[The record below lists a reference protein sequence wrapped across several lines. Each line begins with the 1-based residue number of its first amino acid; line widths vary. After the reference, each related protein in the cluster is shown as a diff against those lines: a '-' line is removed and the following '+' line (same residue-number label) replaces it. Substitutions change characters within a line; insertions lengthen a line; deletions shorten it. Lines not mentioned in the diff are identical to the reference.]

1 MDPQVHTLSEEQ
13 ELQQLLQDPQIVYH
27 LAKTVML
34 LTQHSERQQRQ
45 INDLIELCKIQQQ
58 EISEQKTQIIILD
71 KFVQFLNKGI
81 QDLNKML
88 DPS

>member
-1 MDPQVHTLSEEQ
+1 MDPQVYTLSEEQ
-13 ELQQLLQDPQIVYH
+13 ELQQFLQDPQILYH
-27 LAKTVML
+27 MAKTVML

-58 EISEQKTQIIILD
+58 EINEQKQQIIILD
-71 KFVQFLNKGI
+71 QFVQFLNKGI
-81 QDLNKML
+81 QELNRIM